1 MSWTDELYK
10 IYDLNITRDNGQ
22 ETLLP
27 IYHSTANAQI
37 ELTVNENG
45 EFVSA
50 RTLDKSESVTII
62 PVTEAS
68 GSRSSGI
75 TPMPFADKLVYIAGD
90 YKYYV
95 KIDKADDLKKFDAYI
110 KQLKNWAD
118 SEYSHKAIRAVCTY
132 LEKSCIMKD
141 LIECGV
147 LIIDEETG
155 KLDKTKI
162 SNTEQ
167 KDSFVRFCVNYHDL
181 SLENRTWLDKSLYE
195 SFIDFN
201 NAYMSDSQL
210 CYATGKNVP
219 CTYKHPAKIWKSHDK
234 AKLISTNDESG
245 FTYRGRF
252 SNKEETISVGYD
264 FSQKMHNALKWL
276 IDKQGMNIENSLMLV
291 VWASGLQPVPD
302 IRKSFQDCYDDE
314 FADDDEELIPDTE
327 DIYKAQLQKMIFGY
341 KDKLEIG
348 SKVMIMGLSAA
359 TTGRMSI
366 AMYSE
371 LESSRF
377 FKNIKKWHSETSWLV
392 YNSKSG
398 KNIINSFSVYQIAK
412 CAYGTEQNG
421 EIKCKPEMM
430 TDTVM
435 RLIPCITEGRRLPN
449 DIMRNLFVKASN
461 PQAYEKYYN
470 HRMVVEAACGM
481 IRKYNLENKKGA
493 TSMALDENI
502 TERSYLFG
510 RLLAVADKAE
520 NDTYE
525 KEERGKRVTNAR
537 RYWNIFVS
545 HPYDTWHIIEDRL
558 NPYWSKLGSASVTF
572 QKLIQNIMDKFS
584 FEDFKSLDK
593 LEPSYLLGYHCQMSK
608 LYEPKKDDKNSDK
621 NED

>member
-27 IYHSTANAQI
+27 ISHSTANAQI

-45 EFVSA
+45 DFVSG
-50 RTLDKSESVTII
+50 RKVDKSESVTII

-75 TPMPFADKLVYIAGD
+75 TPMPFSDKLVYIAGD
-90 YKYYV
+90 YKDYV
-95 KIDKADDLKKFDAYI
+95 EIDKADDLKKFDAYI
-110 KQLKNWAD
+110 KQLKNWSD
-118 SEYSHKAIRAVCTY
+118 GEFSHKAVRAVCTY

-141 LIECGV
+141 LIDCGV
-147 LIIDEETG
+147 LVIDEGTG
-155 KLDKTKI
+155 RLDKTKI
-162 SNTEQ
+162 SGIEQ
-167 KDSFVRFCVNYHDL
+167 KDSFVRFCVNYQDF

-201 NAYMSDSQL
+201 NASMIDFQL
-210 CYATGKNVP
+210 CYATGINVP
-219 CTYKHPAKIWKSHDK
+219 CTYKHPSKIRNAGDK
-234 AKLISTNDESG
+234 AKLISANDKNG

-252 SNKEETISVGYD
+252 SNKEEAISVGYD

-276 IDKQGMNIENSLMLV
+276 IEKQGMNIENSLMLV
-291 VWASGLQPVPD
+291 VWASGLQPIPD
-302 IRKSFQDCYDDE
+302 IRKSFEDNYDDE
-314 FADDDEELIPDTE
+314 FAEEEEELVIDTE
-327 DIYKAQLQKMIFGY
+327 EIYKAQLQKMIFGY

-348 SKVMIMGLSAA
+348 TKVMIMGLDAA

-371 LESSRF
+371 LESSSF
-377 FKNIKKWHSETSWLV
+377 FKNIEKWHSEISWFV
-392 YNSKSG
+392 YNSKAK
-398 KNIINSFSVYQIAK
+398 KNFVNSFSVYQIAK

-421 EIKCKPEMM
+421 ELKCKPEMM

-449 DIMRNLFVKASN
+449 DIMRNLFTKASN

-470 HRMVVEAACGM
+470 HRMVVETACGM
-481 IRKYNLENKKGA
+481 IRKYNLDNKKGA

-502 TERSYLFG
+502 RDRSYLFG

-520 NDTYE
+520 NDAYE

-537 RYWNIFVS
+537 RYWNRFVS
-545 HPYDTWHIIEDRL
+545 HPYYTWEIIEDRL
-558 NPYWSKLGSASVTF
+558 NPYWSKLGSESVTF
-572 QKLIQNIMDKFS
+572 QKLIQNIMDKFN

-593 LEPSYLLGYHCQMSK
+593 LEPSYLLGYHCQKRK
-608 LYEPKKDDKNSDK
+608 LYTPKNDDKNNEE